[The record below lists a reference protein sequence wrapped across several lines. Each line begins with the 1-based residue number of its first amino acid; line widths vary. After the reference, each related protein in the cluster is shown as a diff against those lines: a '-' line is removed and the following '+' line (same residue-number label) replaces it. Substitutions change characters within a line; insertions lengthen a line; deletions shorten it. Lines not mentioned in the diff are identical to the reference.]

1 MDTIMDTIFESNRKR
16 FHQQLLD
23 SVLTIDPE
31 GIPSIADRG
40 QKFSKLVSTL
50 LMPKLGESNEANK
63 SSGQHSGHAFEGIC
77 LNFIQSSFDNLE
89 HLRKGKWKC
98 SHVTNRKS
106 GISGF
111 EQYRHLHELK
121 ELSVQHPDLATALGN
136 EYAIAPDIIISRE
149 PFEDEEINQYDHLV
163 DNRVSQ
169 LTPFRKANND
179 TSLLLA
185 SISCKWTLRSD
196 RAQNARSEALNLI
209 RNRKGRC
216 PHIMVV
222 TAEPTPSRIA
232 SLALGTGDLDCVYH
246 FALKE
251 LREAIQESD
260 NDEALQ
266 LLDIMI
272 NGKRLRD
279 IADLPLD
286 LLA

>member
-1 MDTIMDTIFESNRKR
+1 MNTLFEKYRKK
-16 FHQQLLD
+16 FHAQLLT
-23 SVLTIDPE
+23 SVLTVDGD

-40 QKFSKLVSTL
+40 QKFSKLVSARL
-50 LMPKLGESNEANK
+50 VAKLGDTTEAIK

-77 LNFIQSSFDNLE
+77 LEFIESCFSRLE
-89 HLRKGKWKC
+89 HLRKGKWNC
-98 SHVTNRKS
+98 CHVTSRKS
-106 GISGF
+106 GISEF
-111 EQYRHLHELK
+111 EQYRHLYELK
-121 ELSVQHPDLATALGN
+121 ALSLKHPDLATALGN
-136 EYAIAPDIIISRE
+136 EYAIAPDIIISRN
-149 PFEDEEINQYDHLV
+149 PFGDEEINQAELLV
-163 DNRVSQ
+163 DDIIARQ
-169 LTPFRKANND
+169 TPFRKANNE

-222 TAEPTPSRIA
+222 TAEPTPSRIS
-232 SLALGTGDLDCVYH
+232 SLALGTGDIDCVYH
-246 FALKE
+246 FALDE
-251 LREAIQESD
+251 LREAILETE

-266 LLDIMI
+266 MLDIMI
-272 NGKRLRD
+272 QGKRLRD

>member
-1 MDTIMDTIFESNRKR
+1 MEAFFASCRKR

-23 SVLTIDPE
+23 TVLTVDAD
-31 GIPSIADRG
+31 GIPSIADKG

-50 LMPKLGESNEANK
+50 LISKLGDPGKSAK

-77 LNFIQSSFDNLE
+77 LSFIESCFERLQ
-89 HLRKGKWKC
+89 HLRKGQWNC
-98 SHVTNRKS
+98 CHVTSRNS
-106 GISGF
+106 GISEF

-121 ELSVQHPDLATALGN
+121 ALGLKHPDLATALGT
-136 EYAIAPDIIISRE
+136 EYSISPDIIISRE
-149 PFEDEEINQYDHLV
+149 PVEDEEINEIDCLV
-163 DNRVSQ
+163 DNAVALQ
-169 LTPFRKANND
+169 TPFRKANNE

-232 SLALGTGDLDCVYH
+232 SLALGTGDIDCVYH
-246 FALKE
+246 FALDE
-251 LREAIQESD
+251 LRESIVETS

-266 LLDIMI
+266 SLDIMI
-272 NGKRLRD
+272 EGKRLRD
-279 IADLPLD
+279 IADLPMD

>member
-1 MDTIMDTIFESNRKR
+1 ME
-16 FHQQLLD
+16 
-23 SVLTIDPE
+23 SVLTVDAD

-50 LMPKLGESNEANK
+50 LMPKLGRSSKAHK
-63 SSGQHSGHAFEGIC
+63 SPGQHSGHAFEGIC
-77 LNFIQSSFDNLE
+77 VKFIESCFSQLE
-89 HLRKGKWKC
+89 HLRQGKWNC
-98 SHVTNRKS
+98 CHVTSRRS
-106 GISGF
+106 GISEF

-121 ELSVQHPDLATALGN
+121 ALALEHPDLATVLGN
-136 EYAIAPDIIISRE
+136 DYAIAPDIIISRE
-149 PFEDEEINQYDHLV
+149 PFEDIEINQHRHLV
-163 DNRVSQ
+163 DDDVARQ
-169 LTPFRKANND
+169 TPFRKAN
-179 TSLLLA
+179 TSNMLLLA

-232 SLALGTGDLDCVYH
+232 SLALGTGDIDCVYH

-251 LREAIQESD
+251 LREAIVETN

-272 NGKRLRD
+272 DGKRLRD

>member
-1 MDTIMDTIFESNRKR
+1 MEPFFTLQRKE
-16 FHQQLLD
+16 FHQQLME
-23 SVLTIDPE
+23 SVLTVDAE
-31 GIPSIADRG
+31 GIPSIADKG
-40 QKFSKLVSTL
+40 QKFSKTVSAL
-50 LMPKLGESNEANK
+50 LLPKLGASNEADK

-77 LNFIQSSFDNLE
+77 LIFIQSCFKHLE
-89 HLRKGKWKC
+89 HLRKGEWTC
-98 SHVTNRKS
+98 SHVTSRRS
-106 GISGF
+106 GISEF
-111 EQYRHLHELK
+111 EQYRHLYELK
-121 ELSVQHPDLATALGN
+121 ALASAHPELATALGN

-149 PFEDEEINQYDHLV
+149 PFCDEVINRNDHLV
-163 DNRVSQ
+163 DARVATH
-169 LTPFRKANND
+169 TPFRRLNNE
-179 TSLLLA
+179 TTLLLA

-232 SLALGTGDLDCVYH
+232 SLALGTGDIDCVYH
-246 FALKE
+246 FALPE
-251 LREAIQESD
+251 LREAIVETN

-272 NGKRLRD
+272 EGKRLRD

>member
-1 MDTIMDTIFESNRKR
+1 METHFKSYRQR
-16 FHQQLLD
+16 FHQSLLE
-23 SVLTIDPE
+23 SVLTVDAE
-31 GIPSIADRG
+31 GIPSIADKG

-50 LMPKLGESNEANK
+50 LIPKLGASSNALK

-77 LNFIQSSFDNLE
+77 LEFIESCFAKLE
-89 HLRKGKWKC
+89 HLREGKWHC
-98 SHVTNRKS
+98 AHVTSRRF
-106 GISGF
+106 GISEF
-111 EQYRHLHELK
+111 EQYRHLYELK
-121 ELSVQHPDLATALGN
+121 ALAREHPDLATALGN

-149 PFEDEEINQYDHLV
+149 AFEDDQINANDCLV
-163 DNRVSQ
+163 DEVIARQ
-169 LTPFRKANND
+169 TPFRKLNNP

-222 TAEPTPSRIA
+222 TAEPTPSRIS
-232 SLALGTGDLDCVYH
+232 SLALGTGDIDCVYH
-246 FALKE
+246 FALPE
-251 LREAIQESD
+251 LRESIVESK

-266 LLDIMI
+266 SLDIMI
-272 NGKRLRD
+272 EGKRLRD

>member
-1 MDTIMDTIFESNRKR
+1 MDTLFEQHRKR

-23 SVLTIDPE
+23 SVLTIDGD
-31 GIPSIADRG
+31 GIPSIADKG

-50 LMPKLGESNEANK
+50 LVAKLGNANEATK

-77 LNFIQSSFDNLE
+77 LEFIEECFSRLE
-89 HLRKGKWKC
+89 HLRKGKWNC
-98 SHVTNRKS
+98 CHVTSRKS
-106 GISGF
+106 GISEF
-111 EQYRHLHELK
+111 EQYSHLRELK
-121 ELSVQHPDLATALGN
+121 ELSLKHPDLATALGN
-136 EYAIAPDIIISRE
+136 EYAIAPDIIISRT
-149 PFEDEEINQYDHLV
+149 PFEDEEINQTEQLV
-163 DNRVSQ
+163 NDMIARQ
-169 LTPFRKANND
+169 TPFRKANNE

-222 TAEPTPSRIA
+222 TAEPTPSRIS
-232 SLALGTGDLDCVYH
+232 SLALGTGDIDCVYH
-246 FALKE
+246 FALPE
-251 LREAIQESD
+251 LRESIAETE

-266 LLDIMI
+266 SLDIMI
-272 NGKRLRD
+272 EGKRLRD
-279 IADLPLD
+279 IADLPMD

>member
-1 MDTIMDTIFESNRKR
+1 MDPIFTSQRKL
-16 FHQQLLD
+16 FHQQLME
-23 SVLTIDPE
+23 SVLTVDAD
-31 GIPSIADRG
+31 GIPSIADKG

-50 LMPKLGESNEANK
+50 LLPKLGQSSMADK
-63 SSGQHSGHAFEGIC
+63 STGQHSGHAFEGIC
-77 LNFIQSSFDNLE
+77 LKFIEDCFTHLE
-89 HLRKGKWKC
+89 HLRKGKWNC
-98 SHVTNRKS
+98 CHVISRRS
-106 GISGF
+106 GISEF

-121 ELSVQHPDLATALGN
+121 ALALEHPDLATALGN

-149 PFEDEEINQYDHLV
+149 PFEDEEINREDHLV
-163 DNRVSQ
+163 DANVARQ
-169 LTPFRKANND
+169 TPFRKANND
-179 TSLLLA
+179 TTLLLA

-232 SLALGTGDLDCVYH
+232 SLALGTGDIDCVYH
-246 FALKE
+246 FALTE
-251 LREAIQESD
+251 LREAIIETN

-272 NGKRLRD
+272 DGKRLRD

>member
-1 MDTIMDTIFESNRKR
+1 MDPLFTSQRKL
-16 FHQQLLD
+16 FHQQLMD
-23 SVLTIDPE
+23 SVLTVDTD
-31 GIPSIADRG
+31 GIPSIADKG

-50 LMPKLGESNEANK
+50 LLPKLGESSKADK

-77 LNFIQSSFDNLE
+77 LKFIEGCFTRLE
-89 HLRKGKWKC
+89 HLRKGKWNC
-98 SHVTNRKS
+98 CHVTSRRS
-106 GISGF
+106 GISEF

-121 ELSVQHPDLATALGN
+121 ALALEHPDLATALGN

-149 PFEDEEINQYDHLV
+149 PFEDEEINRVDHLV
-163 DNRVSQ
+163 DATVARQ
-169 LTPFRKANND
+169 TPFRKANND
-179 TSLLLA
+179 TTLLLA

-232 SLALGTGDLDCVYH
+232 SLALGTGDVDCVYH
-246 FALKE
+246 FALTE
-251 LREAIQESD
+251 LREAIIETN

-272 NGKRLRD
+272 DGKRLRD

>member
-1 MDTIMDTIFESNRKR
+1 MDSVFTSLRKL

-23 SVLTIDPE
+23 SVLTLDAE
-31 GIPSIADRG
+31 GIPSIADKG

-50 LMPKLGESNEANK
+50 LISKLGQSSEADK
-63 SSGQHSGHAFEGIC
+63 ASGQHSGHAFEGLC
-77 LNFIQSSFDNLE
+77 LKFIEKCFTRLE
-89 HLRKGKWKC
+89 HLRKGKWTC
-98 SHVTNRKS
+98 YQVTSRRS
-106 GISGF
+106 GISEF

-121 ELSVQHPDLATALGN
+121 ALALQHPDLATALGN

-149 PFEDEEINQYDHLV
+149 PFEDSEINQPDILV
-163 DNRVSQ
+163 DSNVARE
-169 LTPFRKANND
+169 TPFRKVNND
-179 TSLLLA
+179 TTLLLA

-232 SLALGTGDLDCVYH
+232 SLALGTGDIDCVYH
-246 FALKE
+246 FALAE
-251 LREAIQESD
+251 LRQAIIETG
-260 NDEALQ
+260 NDEELQ

>member
-1 MDTIMDTIFESNRKR
+1 MDHLKKG
-16 FHQQLLD
+16 
-23 SVLTIDPE
+23 VLTCHHLANI
-31 GIPSIADRG
+31 
-40 QKFSKLVSTL
+40 TL
-50 LMPKLGESNEANK
+50 GTHE
-63 SSGQHSGHAFEGIC
+63 
-77 LNFIQSSFDNLE
+77 
-89 HLRKGKWKC
+89 
-98 SHVTNRKS
+98 T
-106 GISGF
+106 
-111 EQYRHLHELK
+111 EQYRRLHRLK
-121 ELSVQHPDLATALGN
+121 ELSAQHPDQATALGN

-149 PFEDEEINQYDHLV
+149 PFEDEEINLRDHLV
-163 DNRVSQ
+163 DSEISQ

-179 TSLLLA
+179 TALLLA

-246 FALKE
+246 FALNE
-251 LREAIQESD
+251 LREAILESE

-272 NGKRLRD
+272 DGKRLRD

>member
-1 MDTIMDTIFESNRKR
+1 MHTLFDTNRKR
-16 FHQQLLD
+16 FHQHLLE
-23 SVLTIDPE
+23 SVLTVDSE
-31 GIPSIADRG
+31 GVPSIADKG
-40 QKFSKLVSTL
+40 QKFSKLVSIL
-50 LMPKLGESNEANK
+50 LLPKLGQSSEANK

-77 LNFIQSSFDNLE
+77 LEYIQSCFNRLE
-89 HLRKGKWKC
+89 HLRKGKWNC
-98 SHVTNRKS
+98 FHVTSRKS
-106 GISGF
+106 GISEF

-121 ELSVQHPDLATALGN
+121 ELSVQYPDLATALGN

-149 PFEDEEINQYDHLV
+149 PFEDGEINHCDRLV
-163 DNRVSQ
+163 DDAVSR
-169 LTPFRKANND
+169 LSPFRKANND
-179 TSLLLA
+179 TALLLA

-251 LREAIQESD
+251 LREAILESE

-272 NGKRLRD
+272 DGKRLRD